1 MQVVKRDGTL
11 QAFDSNKIKAA
22 ILKAF
27 DSCCPLEDTE
37 IIDNMISEMYLW
49 DGITIEEI
57 QDVVIETLRDFGFD
71 DVAAAY
77 STYRNNQSHYRELL
91 AKIKYQDEFINSTE
105 NAAAGLNLVRLSI

>member
-11 QAFDSNKIKAA
+11 QDFNPNKIKSA

-27 DSCCPLEDTE
+27 NSCCPLEDTE

-49 DGITIEEI
+49 DGMSIEDI
-57 QDVVIETLRDFGFD
+57 QDVVIETLRDFGYD

-77 STYRNNQSHYRELL
+77 SS
-91 AKIKYQDEFINSTE
+91 S
-105 NAAAGLNLVRLSI
+105 LSSP